1 MDNLFVAVRDLNN
14 EVLYFI
20 IKIIDV
26 TATKK
31 IEQENKLLIEENNKN
46 RNIKLNTAENLYR
59 LLADNS
65 MHLVCLHDL
74 NMTFQYVSPSIKQ

>member
-1 MDNLFVAVRDLNN
+1 VRDLNN

-26 TATKK
+26 TATK

-46 RNIKLNTAENLYR
+46 KYQT
-59 LLADNS
+59 
-65 MHLVCLHDL
+65 
-74 NMTFQYVSPSIKQ
+74 

>member
-1 MDNLFVAVRDLNN
+1 VRDN

-31 IEQENKLLIEENNKN
+31 IEQENKLLIEENNKTE
-46 RNIKLNTAENLYR
+46 ISNLIQ
-59 LLADNS
+59 LKTCIA
-65 MHLVCLHDL
+65 
-74 NMTFQYVSPSIKQ
+74 F